1 MILSDLDIMRAQLD
15 DDIITPFDVEQLQP
29 ASYDLLLGPG
39 FKRMNR
45 DERAIDPVRRPMPA
59 DMYEE
64 IFCDF
69 LFLRSQQFL
78 LVSTSESV
86 RIPTDLVGRVEG
98 KSSLARLGLMVH
110 VTAGYIDPGFNGQIT
125 LEVVN
130 LGPRDIKLTVGMRI
144 AQLTLAE
151 LTCECDVPYGHPDLG
166 SKYQD
171 QAGATGSRGVEIG
184 LTGPAPVDESSR
196 ALNEVFNG

>member
-1 MILSDLDIMRAQLD
+1 MILSDLDIMRAQLED
-15 DDIITPFDVEQLQP
+15 EIITPFSVDQVQP

-39 FKRMNR
+39 FKRMR
-45 DERAIDPVRRPMPA
+45 PGLGAIDPTRKPLPA
-59 DMYEE
+59 DLYTE
-64 IFCDF
+64 IFSDF
-69 LFLRSQQFL
+69 LFLDPGGFL
-78 LVSTSESV
+78 LVTTKETIS
-86 RIPTDLVGRVEG
+86 IPTDLVGRVEG

-130 LGPRDIKLTVGMRI
+130 LGDRDLKLTVGMKI
-144 AQLTLAE
+144 AQLTLVE
-151 LTCECDVPYGHPDLG
+151 LTNECDRPYGHPDLG

-171 QAGATGSRGVEIG
+171 QEGPTGSRGTEFG
-184 LTGPAPVDESSR
+184 R

>member
-15 DDIITPFDVEQLQP
+15 DDIITPFDVGQIQP

-45 DERAIDPVRRPMPA
+45 DERAIDPVRRPMP
-59 DMYEE
+59 DGMYEE

-78 LVSTSESV
+78 LVTTSETV

-98 KSSLARLGLMVH
+98 KSSLARIGLMVH

-130 LGPRDIKLTVGMRI
+130 LGPRDIKLTVGMKI

-151 LTCECDVPYGHPDLG
+151 LTNECDRPYGHPELG
-166 SKYQD
+166 SQYQD
-171 QAGATGSRGVEIG
+171 QAGPTGSQGVDLINHIE
-184 LTGPAPVDESSR
+184 ASR